1 MRVLLRG
8 LSIDNDVIDTH
19 FIGTT
24 LIGRLCLSS
33 LFHLIIFRD
42 GLDVNKELRQGQVG
56 ELLDFISNSSREA
69 DMKFYPHLQGRIND
83 GSAGPRGKC

>member
-1 MRVLLRG
+1 M
-8 LSIDNDVIDTH
+8 
-19 FIGTT
+19 GTT

-33 LFHLIIFRD
+33 LFHSIIFRD

-69 DMKFYPHLQGRIND
+69 DMTFYLHLQGRIND
-83 GSAGPRGKC
+83 GSAGPRG